1 MKIIP
6 NGDIIILNRTK
17 RNNCGKG
24 EDMFIDIAK
33 LDTVLAD
40 RCWSMSALRKGV
52 SPQTLRK
59 IRAGGEV
66 RPDVVGRIARILDVS
81 AHDITKE
88 V

>member
-1 MKIIP
+1 
-6 NGDIIILNRTK
+6 
-17 RNNCGKG
+17 
-24 EDMFIDIAK
+24 MFIDTAK

-40 RCWSMSALRKGV
+40 RCWSMSVLRKGV

-66 RPDVVGRIARILDVS
+66 RPDVVGRIARILDVP